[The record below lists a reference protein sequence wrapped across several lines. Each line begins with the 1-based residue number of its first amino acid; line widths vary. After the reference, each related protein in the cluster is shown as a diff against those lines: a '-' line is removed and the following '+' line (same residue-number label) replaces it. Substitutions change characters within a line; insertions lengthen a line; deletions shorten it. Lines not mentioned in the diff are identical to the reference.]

1 MGLSPH
7 VNKISNK
14 WKDTLG
20 MKPKILTLSKYL
32 GPDHTTVRNSLGE
45 RTYFSYWKM
54 NLWLGENLLSE
65 HIFHLW
71 TKQYDPLSVLEN
83 GGIYYNESVLALL

>member
-1 MGLSPH
+1 
-7 VNKISNK
+7 
-14 WKDTLG
+14 

-32 GPDHTTVRNSLGE
+32 GPDHTTVRNFLVKL
-45 RTYFSYWKM
+45 FV
-54 NLWLGENLLSE
+54 NLWGLLSE

-83 GGIYYNESVLALL
+83 GGISECYDGNFADPAAEKGAVVKFFCCGENLVNDL